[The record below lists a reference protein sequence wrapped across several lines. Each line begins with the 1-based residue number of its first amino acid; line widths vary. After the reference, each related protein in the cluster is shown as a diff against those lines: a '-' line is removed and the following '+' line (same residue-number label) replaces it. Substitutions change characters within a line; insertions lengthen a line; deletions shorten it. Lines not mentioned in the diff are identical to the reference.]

1 VRRTLRSRHLIECP
15 FGGACWRLSRSQ
27 DPNISPKNERKT
39 ILFTSF
45 AWGVLRNGY
54 NWRGRISRK
63 HVLYFLAP
71 GSVPP
76 CLLIILIVN
85 NSLCLLVYLLSV
97 FLLILTYVILFM
109 FTVFLGTLKNV
120 IFRTAIILKKFIN
133 QIS

>member
-1 VRRTLRSRHLIECP
+1 VP
-15 FGGACWRLSRSQ
+15 FWWRLLATLKISRSQ
-27 DPNISPKNERKT
+27 DPKISPKNERKT

-85 NSLCLLVYLLSV
+85 NSLCLLVYLLCV
-97 FLLILTYVILFM
+97 FSLILLYVILFM
-109 FTVFLGTLKNV
+109 LTVFLGTLKYV
-120 IFRTAIILKKFIN
+120 IFRTAIIHKKFIN
-133 QIS
+133 HIS